1 MKIITIIFS
10 TTLLLNSAFAFA
22 ESVHL
27 PQAIEHTKAA
37 ITQAKLGHTPTFL
50 EHASTAREHAKDSEM
65 AEANPHTTEGIS
77 RLNLAI
83 DDAEKGKAVAGT
95 KHAKEALNHFELA
108 SHTKRK

>member
-1 MKIITIIFS
+1 MKIQHIVLATA
-10 TTLLLNSAFAFA
+10 LLLNSALVFA

-37 ITQAKLGHTPTFL
+37 ITQGGAGHVPTFL
-50 EHASTAREHAKDSEM
+50 EHASTAREHAKASEI
-65 AEANPHTTEGIS
+65 AEVNPHTTEGIL

-83 DDAEKGKAVAGT
+83 DDAEKGNAAAGT

-108 SHTKRK
+108 RGRKNK